1 MRVLVY
7 IPRHGKTTDSDKHI
21 FRGNRD
27 SKLNEE
33 GFRDAFELRE
43 FFRDLAFGDIYAS
56 DRTRSIQTG
65 HIIGEPHDKVPYV
78 TKALEPWRIG
88 ELTGKDKLEY
98 GPVMQH
104 YIDNPEE
111 EIPGGESRNDFEHN
125 RIYPLIVEAIE
136 MGLDGPPP
144 IIVGHS
150 SIIHAAV
157 NLINGDGSKTLAV
170 KPGGIIIIYL
180 EDGEI
185 KIKAVFKKGKE
196 DSSYAVADK
205 KHQSPS
211 S

>member
-1 MRVLVY
+1 MRFLVY

-27 SKLNEE
+27 SKLNEQ
-33 GFRDAFELRE
+33 GFRDAFELRD
-43 FFRDLAFGDIYAS
+43 FFSDKDFGTIYAS
-56 DRTRSIQTG
+56 DRTRGIQTG

-78 TKALEPWRIG
+78 THALEPWRIG
-88 ELTGKDKLEY
+88 ELTGKDKKKF

-111 EIPGGESRNDFEHN
+111 EIPGGEARREFEEG
-125 RIYPLIVEAIE
+125 RIWPLLVEAIE
-136 MGLDGPPP
+136 MGLEGPPP
-144 IIVGHS
+144 VIVGHS

-157 NLINGDGSKTLAV
+157 NLIDGESSEVIAV

-185 KIKAVFKKGKE
+185 KIKAIFKAGKE
-196 DSSYAVADK
+196 DSSYAVADN